1 MTFLKGGKFLPKV
14 RRLVN
19 TYESCLLWGD
29 ETVERPLK
37 LCKPNIGITPYFEKN

>member
-1 MTFLKGGKFLPKV
+1 MTFLKVGKFPPKA

-19 TYESCLLWGD
+19 IYESCLLWCD

-37 LCKPNIGITPYFEKN
+37 LCKPNAGIIPYSEKK